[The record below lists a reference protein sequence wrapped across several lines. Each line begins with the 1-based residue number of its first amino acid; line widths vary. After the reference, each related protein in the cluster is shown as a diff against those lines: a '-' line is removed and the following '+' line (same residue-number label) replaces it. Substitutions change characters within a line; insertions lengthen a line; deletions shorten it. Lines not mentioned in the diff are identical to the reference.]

1 MVFAFANVH
10 VCVCAATPLRKSPR
24 VPKPIAKVQGKP
36 SDMSDGDSDA
46 ADHEEDPEDTDGA
59 GGDADD
65 EDGDEDVPARSKH
78 RRKSRQKR
86 GTSHCII
93 FFSPFDLVVF
103 LPNGVLPSYFPVSP
117 LKFQNALFD

>member
-46 ADHEEDPEDTDGA
+46 ADQEEDPEDTDED

-65 EDGDEDVPARSKH
+65 EDEDESGPARSKR
-78 RRKSRQKR
+78 RRKKRQG

-93 FFSPFDLVVF
+93 IFSPFDLVVF